1 MILLG
6 GAVRATELGACTQRS
21 LLDLPLDNDGTI
33 LNHWLLHAK
42 AVSQWAALS
51 RLPVRVMVN
60 QNAIEPMSADAHH
73 YPEFRVERDLSEYRG
88 TGGVLHDL
96 TADYDDDDLILVAN
110 AAQVLLEPLPII
122 AAELYSKKADVA
134 VVAHEDGTPSGLMLI
149 RCKALRQIAS
159 NGFVDMKEQALPLI
173 ASSFNVRVIQRRR
186 PTGLPVRSLSDY
198 IQALRFH
205 HRSKSGRPASA
216 DPLAEDFSPTF
227 SIVEP
232 GAKVDASARLH
243 DAVVLKDAVIE
254 RPEAQLHSF
263 ALLFVSGRRWDETN
277 PPSINWSPASVF
289 HPGFSSRP
297 QDWANFA
304 MVHFC
309 YGADA
314 TEPYTC
320 PRSLRGFATPGC
332 GVSQAS
338 AGSL

>member
-1 MILLG
+1 
-6 GAVRATELGACTQRS
+6 
-21 LLDLPLDNDGTI
+21 
-33 LNHWLLHAK
+33 
-42 AVSQWAALS
+42 
-51 RLPVRVMVN
+51 
-60 QNAIEPMSADAHH
+60 
-73 YPEFRVERDLSEYRG
+73 
-88 TGGVLHDL
+88 VLHDL

-110 AAQVLLEPLPII
+110 AAQVLLEPLPTI
-122 AAELYSKKADVA
+122 AAELYTKKADVA

-254 RPEAQLHSF
+254 PGAVVVRSVVCVGATLGRDKSAVDQL
-263 ALLFVSGRRWDETN
+263 VTGT
-277 PPSINWSPASVF
+277 VF
-289 HPGFSSRP
+289 HPDSRRGRRI
-297 QDWANFA
+297 
-304 MVHFC
+304 
-309 YGADA
+309 GAS
-314 TEPYTC
+314 
-320 PRSLRGFATPGC
+320 R
-332 GVSQAS
+332 
-338 AGSL
+338 